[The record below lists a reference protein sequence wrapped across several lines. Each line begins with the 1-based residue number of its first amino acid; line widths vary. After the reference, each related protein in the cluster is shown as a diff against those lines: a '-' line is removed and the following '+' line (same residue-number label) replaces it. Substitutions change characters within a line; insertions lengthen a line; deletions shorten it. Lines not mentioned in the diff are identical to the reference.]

1 MEQIVTVILAIIS
14 AVATGG
20 WFVNAK
26 LKKSNEKVDL
36 TDKILQKYQQGVLS
50 VMTDNKEEMKKLNEK
65 LDLIVEFL
73 NGDFVEFC
81 TRKRDEKGRFVE
93 TKFLNKRNLKE
104 NGHETENN

>member
-1 MEQIVTVILAIIS
+1 MDNLVTIILTIIAAIAS
-14 AVATGG
+14 GG

-26 LKKSNEKVDL
+26 TKKSSEKVDL
-36 TDKILQKYQQGVLS
+36 TDKILQKYQEGVLS

-65 LDLIVEFL
+65 LDLICEFL
-73 NGDFVEFC
+73 DGDFVEFC

-104 NGHETENN
+104 NGNKTENN

>member
-1 MEQIVTVILAIIS
+1 MSTQNE
-14 AVATGG
+14 
-20 WFVNAK
+20 
-26 LKKSNEKVDL
+26 KSSEKVDL

-73 NGDFVEFC
+73 DGDFVEFC

-104 NGHETENN
+104 NGNKTENN

>member
-1 MEQIVTVILAIIS
+1 
-14 AVATGG
+14 
-20 WFVNAK
+20 
-26 LKKSNEKVDL
+26 
-36 TDKILQKYQQGVLS
+36 
-50 VMTDNKEEMKKLNEK
+50 
-65 LDLIVEFL
+65 L

>member
-1 MEQIVTVILAIIS
+1 M
-14 AVATGG
+14 
-20 WFVNAK
+20 
-26 LKKSNEKVDL
+26 
-36 TDKILQKYQQGVLS
+36 S
-50 VMTDNKEEMKKLNEK
+50 VMSDNHEEMKKLNEK

-104 NGHETENN
+104 NGNKTENN